1 MPRDRLDDGLTE
13 AERRLLSRRKLWIKL
28 AVVVGCAL
36 LFGIV
41 YDAWA
46 FLFLL
51 VLLAIPLIGF
61 YLGVNALVVIWDRI
75 VAAITPPG
83 TAPKGD
89 NYGSAAWATSDDLTA
104 YDLRPPG
111 LDPDRLFLGHF
122 NGQAIQL
129 RTDGHLVTV
138 ARARSGK
145 GVGVVFPNLL
155 NYRGPVVCTDP
166 KGENAAVSADYRR
179 RVLGQR
185 VHVLD
190 PWGVSRLADRARFN
204 PVLTLD
210 PDSPTLM
217 RDCDRLAGL
226 CVQAG
231 GGVDAHW
238 NESAADVIAGVL
250 MHIATAEP
258 PERRNLVRL
267 RALLSLPPDQFEKQ
281 VTTAM
286 LISTAAGGRVA
297 EAGGRILTRPPNE
310 RGSILSTAH
319 RHTKWTDAEEIRHV
333 IRCERNAFELGELWH
348 GDSTVYLCLPGQELQ
363 NYSPWLRVM
372 VGLSIYAIIDRGRR
386 PARQVL
392 LPAG

>member
-13 AERRLLSRRKLWIKL
+13 DERRLLSRRKLWIKL
-28 AVVVGCAL
+28 AAALTCAL
-36 LFGIV
+36 LFAIV

-46 FLFLL
+46 FMFLL
-51 VLLAIPLIGF
+51 LVLAIPLAGF
-61 YLGVNALVVIWDRI
+61 ALGMRALEVGWARI
-75 VAAITPPG
+75 IAAITPPG

-166 KGENAAVSADYRR
+166 KGENAAVSAEYRR

-190 PWGVSRLADRARFN
+190 PWGVSKLPDLAQFN
-204 PVLTLD
+204 PMLTLD
-210 PDSPTLM
+210 PDSPALM

-250 MHIATAEP
+250 MHIATSEP

-281 VTTAM
+281 VTTPM
-286 LISTAAGGRVA
+286 LISPFAGAVSPRLAGAFSPVRPMSAAR
-297 EAGGRILTRPPNE
+297 
-310 RGSILSTAH
+310 S
-319 RHTKWTDAEEIRHV
+319 
-333 IRCERNAFELGELWH
+333 
-348 GDSTVYLCLPGQELQ
+348 
-363 NYSPWLRVM
+363 
-372 VGLSIYAIIDRGRR
+372 
-386 PARQVL
+386 
-392 LPAG
+392 